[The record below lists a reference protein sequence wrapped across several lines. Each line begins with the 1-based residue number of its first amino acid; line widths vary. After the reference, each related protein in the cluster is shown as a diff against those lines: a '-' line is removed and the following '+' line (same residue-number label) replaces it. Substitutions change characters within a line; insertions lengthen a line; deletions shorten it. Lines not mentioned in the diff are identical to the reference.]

1 MTDGLV
7 VDISVDKMSGKKLSK
22 PFIAELSSVA
32 RRAWARANR
41 TISKAEI
48 SLLIT
53 DDLQIRELNKRYRDI
68 DRATNV
74 LSFVCDSDVMPRVE
88 GAPVLVGDIVLGCG
102 VIAREAILHGKS
114 LSDHMCHL
122 VVHGV
127 LHLAGYDHESRAEA
141 DEMKALEISIL
152 AEGGIGDPYINW
164 IDGQI

>member
-1 MTDGLV
+1 MTNGLV
-7 VDISVDKMSGKKLSK
+7 VDINVDKMPGKKLSQ

-32 RRAWARANR
+32 RRAWTSAKHK
-41 TISKAEI
+41 ISKAEI

-53 DDLQIRELNKRYRDI
+53 DDMQIRKLNKRYRDI

-74 LSFVCDSDVMPRVE
+74 LSFVCDSDAMLSVD

-102 VIAREAILHGKS
+102 VIEREATLHGKS
-114 LSDHMCHL
+114 FSDHMCHL

-127 LHLAGYDHESRAEA
+127 LHLAGYDHESSAEA

-152 AEGGIGDPYINW
+152 AESGIGDPYINW
-164 IDGQI
+164 IDGQL